1 MAQQHFVW
9 QETEREVPAIS
20 NENEQQ
26 EVSSMKIR
34 DEVAKSAE
42 MCVIGAMLIDEKAL
56 ANVIQTLKPEHF
68 YFDEL
73 KAMYQA
79 ILELSSEGKSIDFVS
94 VLKKLVAD
102 SFYDEKQAKQ
112 MLFECADLVPS
123 VSQVESY
130 AKTVVDSFK
139 ARKLQEIGARLAFD
153 GVFAENVN
161 EVAGEVMSE
170 LYEVV
175 SEQQKKRLK
184 TVGDIG
190 IQVFECYSKDEQD
203 LENRSHTGFSRLDE
217 ILKGMSAGNL
227 IILAA
232 RPKLG
237 KTAFALS
244 IAENVAKS
252 GKAVAFY
259 SLEMGSS
266 EIYERLLSKRAKI
279 PMNTLIDRCFRDKR
293 RPQKVRAEEINKIAE
308 AIDEICALPIRI
320 NDNPGCTVNDIRLE
334 SRCVAAQANLCTK
347 SCQERNLDSRDGEPP
362 LGLIVIDYLQLMR
375 SSKKFE
381 SRNLEVGAICRELKC
396 LASELCVPILCL
408 SQLNRTSDEST
419 RPSPSELRD
428 SGSIEQDA
436 NKVILMWCIE
446 KNLNERGFV
455 ESKTIGVD
463 VALNRRGTTG
473 VTLFNSN
480 GNYMQFTE
488 LDRKYEES
496 KPKKIWR

>member
-1 MAQQHFVW
+1 
-9 QETEREVPAIS
+9 
-20 NENEQQ
+20 
-26 EVSSMKIR
+26 MKTQ

-42 MCVIGAMLIDEKAL
+42 MCVIGAILIDEKAL

-73 KAMYQA
+73 KAAYQA

-94 VLKKLVAD
+94 VLKKLVAEG
-102 SFYDEKQAKQ
+102 FYDEKQAKQ
-112 MLFECADLVPS
+112 MLLECANLVPS
-123 VSQVESY
+123 ISQAETY
-130 AKTVVDSFK
+130 AKTVSDSFK
-139 ARKLQEIGARLAFD
+139 ARKLQEIGTRLAFD
-153 GVFAENVN
+153 GVFAENVD
-161 EVAGEVMSE
+161 EVAEGIMSD

-175 SEQQKKRLK
+175 SEQHKKQLK

-190 IQVFECYSKDEQD
+190 TQVFEGYSNDGQD

-232 RPKLG
+232 RPKVG

-244 IAENVAKS
+244 IAENIAKS
-252 GKAVAFY
+252 GKTVAFY
-259 SLEMGSS
+259 SLEMESS
-266 EIYERLLSKRAKI
+266 EIYERLLSKMAQI
-279 PMNTLIDRCFRDKR
+279 PMNTLIDRRFKDKR

-308 AIDEICALPIRI
+308 SIDEIYSLPIKI
-320 NDNPGCTVNDIRLE
+320 NDNPACTVNDVRLE
-334 SRCVAAQANLCTK
+334 SRLVK
-347 SCQERNLDSRDGEPP
+347 D

-375 SSKKFE
+375 STKRFE
-381 SRNLEVGAICRELKC
+381 NRNLEVGAICRELKC
-396 LASELCVPILCL
+396 LASELGVPILCL

-436 NKVILMWCIE
+436 NKVILMWSIE
-446 KNLNERGFV
+446 KNLNERGLV

-473 VTLFNSN
+473 VTLFNFN
-480 GNYMQFTE
+480 GNYMKFTE
-488 LDRKYEES
+488 LDRKYEEP
-496 KPKKIWR
+496 KPKKTWR

>member
-1 MAQQHFVW
+1 
-9 QETEREVPAIS
+9 
-20 NENEQQ
+20 
-26 EVSSMKIR
+26 MKTQ

-42 MCVIGAMLIDEKAL
+42 MCVIGAILIDEKAL

-73 KAMYQA
+73 KAAYQA

-94 VLKKLVAD
+94 VLKKLVAKGI
-102 SFYDEKQAKQ
+102 YDEKQAKQ
-112 MLFECADLVPS
+112 MLLECANLVPS
-123 VSQVESY
+123 ISQAETY
-130 AKTVVDSFK
+130 AKTVSDSFK
-139 ARKLQEIGARLAFD
+139 ARKLREIGTRLAFD
-153 GVFAENVN
+153 GVFAENVD
-161 EVAGEVMSE
+161 EVADGIMSE

-175 SEQQKKRLK
+175 SEQHKKQLK

-190 IQVFECYSKDEQD
+190 TQVFEGYSNDGQD

-252 GKAVAFY
+252 GKTVAFY
-259 SLEMGSS
+259 SLEMESS
-266 EIYERLLSKRAKI
+266 EIYERLLSKRSKI
-279 PMNTLIDRCFRDKR
+279 PMNTLIDRRFRDKR
-293 RPQKVRAEEINKIAE
+293 RPQKIRDEEINKIAE
-308 AIDEICALPIRI
+308 TIDEIYSLPIKI
-320 NDNPGCTVNDIRLE
+320 NDNPACTVNDIRLE
-334 SRCVAAQANLCTK
+334 SKLIKN
-347 SCQERNLDSRDGEPP
+347 

-375 SSKKFE
+375 STKRFE
-381 SRNLEVGAICRELKC
+381 NRNLEVGSICRELKC
-396 LASELCVPILCL
+396 LASELGVPILCL

-436 NKVILMWCIE
+436 NKVILMWSIE
-446 KNLNERGFV
+446 KNLNERGLV

-473 VTLFNSN
+473 VTLFNFN
-480 GNYMQFTE
+480 GNYMNFTE
-488 LDRKYEES
+488 LDRKYEEP
-496 KPKKIWR
+496 KPKKTWR

>member
-1 MAQQHFVW
+1 
-9 QETEREVPAIS
+9 
-20 NENEQQ
+20 
-26 EVSSMKIR
+26 MKTQ

-42 MCVIGAMLIDEKAL
+42 MCVIGAILIDEKTL

-73 KAMYQA
+73 KAAYQA

-94 VLKKLVAD
+94 VLKKLVAEG
-102 SFYDEKQAKQ
+102 FYDEKQAKQ
-112 MLFECADLVPS
+112 MLLECANLVPS
-123 VSQVESY
+123 ISQAETY
-130 AKTVVDSFK
+130 AKTVSDSFK
-139 ARKLQEIGARLAFD
+139 ARKLREIGTRLVFD
-153 GVFAENVN
+153 GVFAENVD
-161 EVAGEVMSE
+161 EVADGIMSE

-175 SEQQKKRLK
+175 SEQHKKQLK
-184 TVGDIG
+184 TVGTIG
-190 IQVFECYSKDEQD
+190 TQVFEGYSNDGQD

-244 IAENVAKS
+244 IAENIAKS

-259 SLEMGSS
+259 SLEMESS
-266 EIYERLLSKRAKI
+266 EIYERLLSKRSKI
-279 PMNTLIDRCFRDKR
+279 PMNTLIDRRFKDKR

-308 AIDEICALPIRI
+308 SIDEIYSLPIKI
-320 NDNPGCTVNDIRLE
+320 NDNPACTVNDIRLE
-334 SRCVAAQANLCTK
+334 SKLIKN
-347 SCQERNLDSRDGEPP
+347 

-375 SSKKFE
+375 STKRFE
-381 SRNLEVGAICRELKC
+381 NRNLEVGSICRELKC
-396 LASELCVPILCL
+396 LASELGVPILCL

-436 NKVILMWCIE
+436 NKVILMWSIE
-446 KNLNERGFV
+446 KNLNERGLV

-473 VTLFNSN
+473 VTLFNFN
-480 GNYMQFTE
+480 GNYMKFTE
-488 LDRKYEES
+488 LDRKYEEP
-496 KPKKIWR
+496 KPKKTWR

>member
-1 MAQQHFVW
+1 
-9 QETEREVPAIS
+9 
-20 NENEQQ
+20 
-26 EVSSMKIR
+26 MKTQ

-42 MCVIGAMLIDEKAL
+42 MCVLGAILIDEKAL

-73 KAMYQA
+73 KAAYQA

-94 VLKKLVAD
+94 VLKKLVAEG
-102 SFYDEKQAKQ
+102 FYDEKQAKQ
-112 MLFECADLVPS
+112 MLLECANLVPS
-123 VSQVESY
+123 ISQAETY
-130 AKTVVDSFK
+130 AKTVSDSFK

-153 GVFAENVN
+153 GVFAENVD
-161 EVAGEVMSE
+161 EVAEGIMSD

-175 SEQQKKRLK
+175 SEQHKKQLK

-190 IQVFECYSKDEQD
+190 TQVFEGYSNDGQD

-232 RPKLG
+232 RPKVG

-244 IAENVAKS
+244 IAENIAKS
-252 GKAVAFY
+252 GKTVAFY
-259 SLEMGSS
+259 SLEMESS
-266 EIYERLLSKRAKI
+266 EIYERLLSKMAQI
-279 PMNTLIDRCFRDKR
+279 PMNTLIDRRFKDKR

-308 AIDEICALPIRI
+308 SIDEIYSLPIKI
-320 NDNPGCTVNDIRLE
+320 NDNPACTVNDGRLE
-334 SRCVAAQANLCTK
+334 SRLVK
-347 SCQERNLDSRDGEPP
+347 D

-375 SSKKFE
+375 STKRFE
-381 SRNLEVGAICRELKC
+381 NRNLEVGAICRELKC
-396 LASELCVPILCL
+396 LASELGVPILCL

-436 NKVILMWCIE
+436 NKVILMWSIE
-446 KNLNERGFV
+446 KNFNERGLV

-473 VTLFNSN
+473 VTLFNFN
-480 GNYMQFTE
+480 GNYMKFTE
-488 LDRKYEES
+488 LDRKYEEP
-496 KPKKIWR
+496 KPKKTWR

>member
-1 MAQQHFVW
+1 
-9 QETEREVPAIS
+9 
-20 NENEQQ
+20 
-26 EVSSMKIR
+26 MKIQ

-42 MCVIGAMLIDEKAL
+42 MCVIGAILIDEKVL

-73 KAMYQA
+73 KATYQA

-94 VLKKLVAD
+94 VLKKLVAKGI
-102 SFYDEKQAKQ
+102 YVEKQAKQ

-130 AKTVVDSFK
+130 AKTVIDSFK
-139 ARKLQEIGARLAFD
+139 ARRLQEIGARLTFD
-153 GVFAENVN
+153 GVFAENAN
-161 EVAGEVMSE
+161 EVADEVMSE

-175 SEQQKKRLK
+175 SEQHKKRLK

-190 IQVFECYSKDEQD
+190 AKVFESYSKDEQD

-252 GKAVAFY
+252 GKTVAFY
-259 SLEMGSS
+259 SLEMESS
-266 EIYERLLSKRAKI
+266 EIYERLLSKRAQI
-279 PMNTLIDRCFRDKR
+279 LMNTLIDRRFRDKR

-308 AIDEICALPIRI
+308 AIDEIYALPIKI
-320 NDNPGCTVNDIRLE
+320 NDNPGCTVNGIRLE
-334 SRCVAAQANLCTK
+334 SRCVAAQANLRTK
-347 SCQERNLDSRDGEPP
+347 SCQERKLDSCDGEPP

-396 LASELCVPILCL
+396 LASELGVPILCL
-408 SQLNRTSDEST
+408 SQLNRTSDESM

-455 ESKTIGVD
+455 ESKTIGID

-473 VTLFNSN
+473 VTLFNFN
-480 GNYMQFTE
+480 GNYMQFIE
-488 LDRKYEES
+488 LDRKYEEA

>member
-1 MAQQHFVW
+1 M
-9 QETEREVPAIS
+9 S
-20 NENEQQ
+20 NI
-26 EVSSMKIR
+26 KIQ

-42 MCVIGAMLIDEKAL
+42 MCVIGAILIDEKAL
-56 ANVIQTLKPEHF
+56 VNVMQTLKPEHF

-73 KAMYQA
+73 KATYQA

-94 VLKKLVAD
+94 VLKKLVAEG
-102 SFYDEKQAKQ
+102 FYDEKQAKQ
-112 MLFECADLVPS
+112 MLLECANLVPS
-123 VSQVESY
+123 ISQAETY
-130 AKTVVDSFK
+130 AKTVSDSFK
-139 ARKLQEIGARLAFD
+139 ARKLREIGTRLAFD
-153 GVFAENVN
+153 GVFAENVD
-161 EVAGEVMSE
+161 EVSEGIMSE

-175 SEQQKKRLK
+175 SEQHKKQLK

-190 IQVFECYSKDEQD
+190 TKVFEGYSNDGQD
-203 LENRSHTGFSRLDE
+203 VENRSHTGFSRLDE

-252 GKAVAFY
+252 GKTVAFY
-259 SLEMGSS
+259 SMEMESS
-266 EIYERLLSKRAKI
+266 EIYERLLSKRAQI
-279 PMNTLIDRCFRDKR
+279 PMNTLIDRRFRDKR
-293 RPQKVRAEEINKIAE
+293 RPQKIRDEEINKIAE
-308 AIDEICALPIRI
+308 TIDEIYSLPIKI
-320 NDNPGCTVNDIRLE
+320 NDNPACTVNDIRLE
-334 SRCVAAQANLCTK
+334 SKLIKN
-347 SCQERNLDSRDGEPP
+347 

-375 SSKKFE
+375 SKKRFE
-381 SRNLEVGAICRELKC
+381 NRNLEVGSICRELKC
-396 LASELCVPILCL
+396 LASDLGVPILCL

-436 NKVILMWCIE
+436 NKVILMWSIE
-446 KNLNERGFV
+446 KNLNERGLV

-473 VTLFNSN
+473 VTLFNFN
-480 GNYMQFTE
+480 GNYMKFTE
-488 LDRKYEES
+488 LDRIYEEP
-496 KPKKIWR
+496 KPKKTWR

>member
-1 MAQQHFVW
+1 VKTQ
-9 QETEREVPAIS
+9 
-20 NENEQQ
+20 
-26 EVSSMKIR
+26 

-42 MCVIGAMLIDEKAL
+42 MCVIGAILIDEKAL

-73 KAMYQA
+73 KAAYQA

-94 VLKKLVAD
+94 VLKKLVAKGI
-102 SFYDEKQAKQ
+102 YDEKQAKQ
-112 MLFECADLVPS
+112 MLLECANLVPS
-123 VSQVESY
+123 ISQAETY
-130 AKTVVDSFK
+130 AKTVSDSFK
-139 ARKLQEIGARLAFD
+139 ARKLREIGTRLAFD
-153 GVFAENVN
+153 GVFAENVD
-161 EVAGEVMSE
+161 EVSEGIMSE

-175 SEQQKKRLK
+175 SEQHKKQLK

-190 IQVFECYSKDEQD
+190 TKVFEGYSNDGQD
-203 LENRSHTGFSRLDE
+203 VENRSHTGFSRLDE

-252 GKAVAFY
+252 GKTVAFY
-259 SLEMGSS
+259 SMEMESS
-266 EIYERLLSKRAKI
+266 EIYERLLSKRAQI
-279 PMNTLIDRCFRDKR
+279 PMNTLIDRRFRDKR
-293 RPQKVRAEEINKIAE
+293 RPQKIRDEEINKIAE
-308 AIDEICALPIRI
+308 TIDEIYSLPIKI
-320 NDNPGCTVNDIRLE
+320 NDNPACTVNDIRLE
-334 SRCVAAQANLCTK
+334 SKLIKN
-347 SCQERNLDSRDGEPP
+347 

-375 SSKKFE
+375 SKKRFE
-381 SRNLEVGAICRELKC
+381 NRNLEVGSICRELKC
-396 LASELCVPILCL
+396 LASDLGVPILCL

-436 NKVILMWCIE
+436 NKVILMWSIE
-446 KNLNERGFV
+446 KNLNERGLV

-473 VTLFNSN
+473 VTLFNFN
-480 GNYMQFTE
+480 GNYMNFTE
-488 LDRKYEES
+488 LDRKYEE
-496 KPKKIWR
+496 PKAKKNWR

>member
-1 MAQQHFVW
+1 
-9 QETEREVPAIS
+9 
-20 NENEQQ
+20 
-26 EVSSMKIR
+26 MKTQ

-42 MCVIGAMLIDEKAL
+42 MCVLGAILIDEKAL
-56 ANVIQTLKPEHF
+56 VNVMQTLKPEHF

-73 KAMYQA
+73 KAAYQA

-94 VLKKLVAD
+94 VLKKLVAEG
-102 SFYDEKQAKQ
+102 FYDEKQAKQ
-112 MLFECADLVPS
+112 MLLECANLVPS
-123 VSQVESY
+123 ISQSEAY

-139 ARKLQEIGARLAFD
+139 ARKLREIGTRLAFD

-161 EVAGEVMSE
+161 EVAEGIMSD

-175 SEQQKKRLK
+175 SEQHKKQLK

-190 IQVFECYSKDEQD
+190 TQFFEGYSNDGQD
-203 LENRSHTGFSRLDE
+203 LENRSHTGFSQLDE

-244 IAENVAKS
+244 IAENIAKS
-252 GKAVAFY
+252 GKTVAFY
-259 SLEMGSS
+259 SLEMESS
-266 EIYERLLSKRAKI
+266 EIYERLLSKMAQI
-279 PMNTLIDRCFRDKR
+279 PMNTLIDRRFKDKR

-308 AIDEICALPIRI
+308 SIDEIYSLPIKI
-320 NDNPGCTVNDIRLE
+320 NDNPACTVNDVRLE
-334 SRCVAAQANLCTK
+334 SRLVK
-347 SCQERNLDSRDGEPP
+347 D

-375 SSKKFE
+375 STKRFE
-381 SRNLEVGAICRELKC
+381 NRNLEVGSICRELKC
-396 LASELCVPILCL
+396 LASELGVPILCL

-436 NKVILMWCIE
+436 NKVILMWSIE
-446 KNLNERGFV
+446 KNLNERGLV

-473 VTLFNSN
+473 VTLFNFN
-480 GNYMQFTE
+480 GNYMNFTE
-488 LDRKYEES
+488 LDRKYEEP
-496 KPKKIWR
+496 KPKKTWR

>member
-1 MAQQHFVW
+1 
-9 QETEREVPAIS
+9 
-20 NENEQQ
+20 
-26 EVSSMKIR
+26 MKIQ

-73 KAMYQA
+73 KATYQA

-94 VLKKLVAD
+94 VLKKLVAEG
-102 SFYDEKQAKQ
+102 FYDEKQAKQ
-112 MLFECADLVPS
+112 MLLECANLVPS
-123 VSQVESY
+123 ISQAEAY
-130 AKTVVDSFK
+130 AKTVSDSFK
-139 ARKLQEIGARLAFD
+139 ARKLREIGTRLAFD

-161 EVAGEVMSE
+161 DVADEVMSE

-175 SEQQKKRLK
+175 SEQHKKSLK

-190 IQVFECYSKDEQD
+190 TKVFDGYNNDGQD
-203 LENRSHTGFSRLDE
+203 LENRSYTGFSRLDE

-252 GKAVAFY
+252 GKTVAFY
-259 SLEMGSS
+259 SLEMESS
-266 EIYERLLSKRAKI
+266 EIYERLLSKKAQI
-279 PMNTLIDRCFRDKR
+279 PMNTLIDRRFKDKK
-293 RPQKVRAEEINKIAE
+293 RPQKIRDEEINKIAE
-308 AIDEICALPIRI
+308 SIDEIYSLPIKI
-320 NDNPGCTVNDIRLE
+320 NDNPGCTANDIRLE
-334 SRCVAAQANLCTK
+334 SRCVAAQANLRTK
-347 SCQERNLDSRDGEPP
+347 SCQERKLDSRYGEPP

-381 SRNLEVGAICRELKC
+381 SRNLEVGAICRDLKC
-396 LASELCVPILCL
+396 LASELGVPILCL

-473 VTLFNSN
+473 VTLFNFN

-488 LDRKYEES
+488 LDRKYEE
-496 KPKKIWR
+496 PKLKKTWR

>member
-1 MAQQHFVW
+1 
-9 QETEREVPAIS
+9 
-20 NENEQQ
+20 
-26 EVSSMKIR
+26 MKIQ

-42 MCVIGAMLIDEKAL
+42 MCVIGSILVDAKAL
-56 ANVIQTLKPEHF
+56 VNVMQTLKPEHF

-73 KAMYQA
+73 KAAYQA
-79 ILELSSEGKSIDFVS
+79 SWELSSEGKSIDFVS
-94 VLKKLVAD
+94 VLKKLVAKG
-102 SFYDEKQAKQ
+102 FYDEKQAKQ
-112 MLFECADLVPS
+112 MLLECADLVPS
-123 VSQVESY
+123 ISQAEAY

-139 ARKLQEIGARLAFD
+139 ARKLQEIGTRLAFD
-153 GVFAENVN
+153 GVFADNVN
-161 EVAGEVMSE
+161 EVADEIMSE

-175 SEQQKKRLK
+175 SGQHKKQLK

-190 IQVFECYSKDEQD
+190 TQIFEGYSNDGQD

-244 IAENVAKS
+244 IAENIAKS
-252 GKAVAFY
+252 GKTVAFY
-259 SLEMGSS
+259 SLEMESS
-266 EIYERLLSKRAKI
+266 EIYERLLSKRSKI
-279 PMNTLIDRCFRDKR
+279 PMNTLIDRRFKDKR

-308 AIDEICALPIRI
+308 SIDEIYSLPIKI
-320 NDNPGCTVNDIRLE
+320 NDNPACTVNDVRLE
-334 SRCVAAQANLCTK
+334 SRLVK
-347 SCQERNLDSRDGEPP
+347 D

-375 SSKKFE
+375 STKRFE
-381 SRNLEVGAICRELKC
+381 NRNLEVGSICRELKC
-396 LASELCVPILCL
+396 LASELGVPILCL

-436 NKVILMWCIE
+436 NKVILMWSIE
-446 KNLNERGFV
+446 KNLNERGLV

-473 VTLFNSN
+473 VTLFNFN
-480 GNYMQFTE
+480 GNYMKFTE
-488 LDRKYEES
+488 LDRKYEEP
-496 KPKKIWR
+496 KPKKTWR